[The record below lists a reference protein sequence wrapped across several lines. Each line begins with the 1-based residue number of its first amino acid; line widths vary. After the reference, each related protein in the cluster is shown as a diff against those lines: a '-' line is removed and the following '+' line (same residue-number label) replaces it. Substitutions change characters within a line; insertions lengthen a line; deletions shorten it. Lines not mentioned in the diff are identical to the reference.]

1 MKVWRLRQTRRQ
13 VVYFAGRVLS
23 WGAPHAHHQE
33 ELNMERKKEN
43 SFIPS
48 LLLES
53 REDRLWGM
61 FDGGEAQL
69 KSQTL
74 NRERGSRMEEAGGRL

>member
-1 MKVWRLRQTRRQ
+1 
-13 VVYFAGRVLS
+13 
-23 WGAPHAHHQE
+23 
-33 ELNMERKKEN
+33 MERKKEN